1 MAVATATAIA
11 AASVA
16 ASVAGTVVGATAGG
30 GSAPKPPNYA
40 KQIMKGN
47 AAEQAVLPDKIRSE
61 LAARQQ
67 FDLPALLQS
76 LGYMDVSNTGIQ
88 EQRLSAAEAFAPRE
102 IQQRKALVDMAD
114 PGKLE
119 ARDEVG
125 RMVLEE
131 LKKGRDL
138 TTAQSQSLRDTVRGR
153 QVSSGITDGSMPVLE
168 EGLAMERYKDE
179 MRSRRLSEAGS
190 FLAMPSLAETT
201 PCPTVTAS
209 ASTTPTLGSRRRTT
223 LPATT
228 PRRPMPLTV
237 LMAGCRAWVWWQV
250 PPRVMRAGQPINRRP
265 RLSRARRVQLTA
277 GFPSTDYASKR
288 FPYWSQRGQ
297 LPRW

>member
-11 AASVA
+11 AASLA
-16 ASVAGTVVGATAGG
+16 ASVAGTVVGATSGG
-30 GSAPKPPNYA
+30 GSAPRPPNYA

-47 AAEQAVLPDKIRSE
+47 AAEQAVLPDKLRSE

-76 LGYMDVSNTGIQ
+76 LGYMDVSNNAIQ

-153 QVSSGITDGSMPVLE
+153 QVSSGITDGSMPVME

-190 FLAMPSLAETT
+190 FLAMPSLAEMSSGM
-201 PCPTVTAS
+201 PTGYNPMSNSDSFRLYNPNVGQS
-209 ASTTPTLGSRRRTT
+209 A
-223 LPATT
+223 A
-228 PRRPMPLTV
+228 
-237 LMAGCRAWVWWQV
+237 
-250 PPRVMRAGQPINRRP
+250 
-265 RLSRARRVQLTA
+265 
-277 GFPSTDYASKR
+277 DYASR
-288 FPYWSQRGQ
+288 NYATQTNAPDRANGWMQGLGVVAGAASRYAGWSADQPKAAPQQGTSGATNSWIP
-297 LPRW
+297 LN